1 MGTLLKNAC
10 PTLNMPKER
19 LIPYQPL
26 EIAEPEDLL
35 IQMRKRRGGQLIH
48 LDRMLLH
55 SEPVARG
62 WNYFIGNIRQNLS
75 LDPKLREIGMCGVA
89 VLNGA
94 EYEFFHHV
102 PPFLKAGGTQ
112 AQVDAMRYLGH
123 DHFDSSCFDS
133 LEKDALALTL
143 QMTRQIQVDPVLM
156 QRLQNVLGN
165 TAVVELVTVIAAYN
179 MVSRFLIALDIHPE
193 EQAPKE

>member
-1 MGTLLKNAC
+1 MTND
-10 PTLNMPKER
+10 R

-26 EIAEPEDLL
+26 DLAEPADLVDQ
-35 IQMRKRRGGQLIH
+35 IRKRRGGQLIN

-62 WNYFIGNIRQNLS
+62 WNHFIGNVRQHLS
-75 LDPKLREIGMCGVA
+75 LDPKLRELGMCGVA

-94 EYEFFHHV
+94 EYEFFHHA

-112 AQVDAMRYLGH
+112 VQVDAIRHLGG
-123 DHFDSSCFDS
+123 DKFDPTPFSP
-133 LEKDALALTL
+133 LEQDALELTL
-143 QMTRQIQVDPVLM
+143 QMTREIQVDPTLM
-156 QRLQNVLGN
+156 KRLQEALGN
-165 TAVVELVTVIAAYN
+165 TALVELVTVIAAYN

-193 EQAPKE
+193 DQAPKA

>member
-1 MGTLLKNAC
+1 MTN
-10 PTLNMPKER
+10 NR
-19 LIPYQPL
+19 LIPYQPQDL
-26 EIAEPEDLL
+26 AEPADLVAD
-35 IQMRKRRGGQLIH
+35 IRKRRGGQLIN

-62 WNYFIGNIRQNLS
+62 WNHFIGNVRQQLS
-75 LDPKLREIGMCGVA
+75 LDPKLRELGMCGVA

-94 EYEFFHHV
+94 EYEFFHHT

-112 AQVDAMRYLGH
+112 VQVDALRRFGMS
-123 DHFDSSCFDS
+123 DFDSTPFSP
-133 LEKDALALTL
+133 LERDALELTL
-143 QMTRQIQVDPVLM
+143 QMTRAIQVNSGLM
-156 QRLQNVLGN
+156 KRLQEALGN

-193 EQAPKE
+193 DQAPKA

>member
-1 MGTLLKNAC
+1 MTND
-10 PTLNMPKER
+10 R

-26 EIAEPEDLL
+26 DLAEPADLVAE
-35 IQMRKRRGGQLIH
+35 IRKRRGGQLIN

-62 WNYFIGNIRQNLS
+62 WNHFIGNVRQQLS
-75 LDPKLREIGMCGVA
+75 LDPKLRELGMCGVA

-94 EYEFFHHV
+94 EYEFFHHA

-112 AQVDAMRYLGH
+112 AQVDAMRHLGE
-123 DHFDSSCFDS
+123 DDFDPKPFSP
-133 LEKDALALTL
+133 LERDALELTL
-143 QMTRQIQVDPVLM
+143 QMTRMIQVDSELM
-156 QRLQNVLGN
+156 KRLQAALGN
-165 TAVVELVTVIAAYN
+165 TVLVELVTVIAAYN

-193 EQAPKE
+193 DHAPKA